1 MARSGRALKPATAMF
16 DNVGVGHVRRATL
29 LAAVALLALCV
40 GAQLQP
46 ARADA
51 KARLKA
57 KVGWGPLTTREA
69 ARKVTR
75 TDWEPRRQN
84 AKANDTV
91 PTREQLRYFRA
102 HSDMPY
108 ARYVNGRYRGTTDD
122 ILEWAAYKWGLPE
135 DLLRAVA
142 VHETWWEMDF
152 VGDSGD
158 SFGIFQ
164 MRRPYH
170 CCLPFMRDSTA
181 FNADYYGGIIRAYY
195 DGKQDW
201 LNDVAGENGRKYRAG
216 DLWGSVGAWSSG
228 RWHIPTNEAYVRAVK
243 KHMRAKTWKGRYFD
257 DKWLEPDPAASPTGP

>member
-1 MARSGRALKPATAMF
+1 MPIIE
-16 DNVGVGHVRRATL
+16 GVGRVRL
-29 LAAVALLALCV
+29 LCLPLFLTALLASGV
-40 GAQLQP
+40 GALDAAP
-46 ARADA
+46 ADA

-57 KVGWGPLTTREA
+57 KVGWGPLTSKKA
-69 ARKVTR
+69 ARKVTH
-75 TDWEPRRQN
+75 TDYEPRRQN
-84 AKANDTV
+84 AVANSTV
-91 PTREQLRYFRA
+91 PTREQLEYFRA
-102 HSDMPY
+102 NSDMPY
-108 ARYVNGRYRGTTDD
+108 ARFVNGQYRGKTTDD

-135 DLLRAVA
+135 DLLKAVA

-164 MRRPYH
+164 MRVPYH

-201 LNDVAGENGRKYRAG
+201 LNTVSEENGAPYEPG

-228 RWHIPTNEAYVRAVK
+228 RWHIPTNEIYVGIVK
-243 KHMRAKTWKGRYFD
+243 MYMRERTWRTHKYFD
-257 DKWLEPDPAASPTGP
+257 DRWLED